1 VRNKILFIVVAMAL
15 VLGVSLVGCTGG
27 PVTPV
32 PTRVYVGLAR
42 ELNQDLKVFECGYGG
57 TVYRYF
63 TNVTNTAGGIHLS
76 SYNVTVPIELKVRDF
91 NLYTWDLAAV
101 TLTLINTDHVDV
113 IWGGPGTDCIF
124 TQAPICNANAI
135 DLITLEGGASSMIW
149 NNQIQNWPYVW
160 VTLSFSN
167 WNQIPVLHDML
178 VAATNNSHPTAY
190 ITYIG
195 DAGATHGIEYRNE
208 TIAVFGANYTI
219 DAGFHPYT
227 LTAPQ
232 ATAIITAAETAYN
245 STPYDIFCAYTYPW
259 NVATLQNALIASTFN
274 PPAILF
280 GPGGNA
286 NYNPFYF
293 GPYVNG
299 MLSFIVADNHTS
311 TAITNM
317 YAGIAAQAQKDWDDA
332 TCVPVVHPVFNVTMT
347 NPWETLDYWGQPC
360 YVAGLE
366 LWKDAVEAA
375 GNLSSV
381 AVRNQL
387 AVLNTTTVLGAHTWF
402 TVFGGGLGGGI
413 LAYECHP
420 GEIGQWINQEYRIVG
435 GNAPTANFTLMT
447 GSWQWLLD

>member
-259 NVATLQNALIASTFN
+259 NVATLQNALMASTFN

-366 LWKDAVEAA
+366 LWKKAVEAA

-447 GSWQWLLD
+447 GSWFWLLD